1 MSCGRARTLPSC
13 TAVVS
18 VRFLEYRSNEI
29 REAALPGAVLLRDG
43 QATGCRHLHGKL
55 SNASSVLSY
64 ECNQVPSAP
73 FAHNC
78 FFFVLQ
84 VPPYSQKA
92 IVQAV
97 VTGPRGVRR
106 MWGRQLSGQR
116 LLLLSEE
123 SR

>member
-1 MSCGRARTLPSC
+1 MQVAYYRMNAI
-13 TAVVS
+13 
-18 VRFLEYRSNEI
+18 RFLP
-29 REAALPGAVLLRDG
+29 LPLLI
-43 QATGCRHLHGKL
+43 T
-55 SNASSVLSY
+55 V
-64 ECNQVPSAP
+64 
-73 FAHNC
+73 